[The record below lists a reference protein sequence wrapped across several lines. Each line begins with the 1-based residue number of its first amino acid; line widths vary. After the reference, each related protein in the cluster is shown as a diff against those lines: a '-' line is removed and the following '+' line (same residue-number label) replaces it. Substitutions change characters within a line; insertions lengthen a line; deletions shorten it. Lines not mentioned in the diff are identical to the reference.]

1 MTTTRDSNTLR
12 ADNQLLTRNPLAS
25 FVPKV
30 GHGRPPI
37 TMSRWK
43 MIKEIVSDGIYIL
56 KNRRKY
62 SDLEVA
68 KAKRLQA
75 ERRLAMLKEKF
86 EREGMQ
92 LEREKKKAI
101 EELNHVKQIK
111 EDLMHRNQKI
121 LDSFDNELDGSK
133 K

>member
-1 MTTTRDSNTLR
+1 M
-12 ADNQLLTRNPLAS
+12 LTRNLLAS

-30 GHGRPPI
+30 GHGRLPF

-43 MIKEIVSDGIYIL
+43 MIKEIVSDGLYIL
-56 KNRRKY
+56 KNRNKY

-75 ERRLAMLKEKF
+75 ERRLAMVKEKF
-86 EREGMQ
+86 EHEGTQ
-92 LEREKKKAI
+92 LEMEKKKAI
-101 EELNHVKQIK
+101 EELNHVKHIK
-111 EDLMHRNQKI
+111 EDSMHRNQKI
-121 LDSFDNELDGSK
+121 LDSFDNELDGTK